1 MADRQRQI
9 TEMREEVIRQVREE
23 ITRLVREE
31 GERQQT
37 GDQANGQNANEEA
50 GLRASLHG
58 LAQDMAQVAALIQM
72 MRRDED
78 GDRGYHRYGDRV
90 QFPRRFPSGGYGV

>member
-31 GERQQT
+31 VERQQT
-37 GDQANGQNANEEA
+37 GDQADGEVTMADARRSALIRSMN
-50 GLRASLHG
+50 
-58 LAQDMAQVAALIQM
+58 QDMAWVTAMLQM
-72 MRRDED
+72 QRENENRDRR
-78 GDRGYHRYGDRV
+78 YNRYGGRT
-90 QFPRRFPSGGYGV
+90 QFPRRFPWGGYGV